1 MTLPPDLVLRLEM
14 QESQDRYV
22 AAIDDDRLEEW
33 PGFFVEDCLYEIIP
47 RENVDAGFPIPLMR
61 CDNAAML
68 RDRVVALRHANI
80 YAQPSY
86 RHFLS
91 GLSCRRA
98 GQDGTGR
105 EVAEMSSSYLV
116 VNTTTSGVSEVYQA
130 GRYQDVV
137 VRTADGWRFRSKR
150 AVYDTSRV
158 QTLLAYPI

>member
-1 MTLPPDLVLRLEM
+1 MTLPPELLLRLEL
-14 QESQDRYV
+14 QEFQDRYM

-47 RENVDAGFPIPLMR
+47 RENVDAGFSIPLMY

-68 RDRVVALRHANI
+68 RDRVVSLRHANI
-80 YAQPSY
+80 FAQPIY

-91 GLSCRRA
+91 GLTCRMAGEDQA
-98 GQDGTGR
+98 GQER
-105 EVAEMSSSYLV
+105 AEVSSSYLV

-137 VRTADGWRFRSKR
+137 VRTPDGWRFKSKR
-150 AVYDTSRV
+150 AIYDTSRV